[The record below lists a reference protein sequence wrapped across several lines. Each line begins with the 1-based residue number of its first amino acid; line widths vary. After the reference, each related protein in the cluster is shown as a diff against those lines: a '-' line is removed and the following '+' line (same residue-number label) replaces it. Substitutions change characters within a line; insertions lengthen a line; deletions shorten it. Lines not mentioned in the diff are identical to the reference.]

1 MKWPVPKGWAAPLED
16 YRLHLLGTGR
26 TPATTRLRVD
36 YLRRFARAMDRGPWE
51 VTTADIVEWSAL
63 NMWARDTRRSALAS
77 VRGFYRWADDAGYSP
92 GVDLAK
98 IPTIRASA
106 PSPRPADDLS
116 VLRARDSE
124 DWRVILAVRLASELG
139 LRRGEVAKIR
149 GCDVVADLLGYSL
162 IVHGKGGKTRIIPIT
177 LDLAQAITE
186 HGAGWTFEG
195 DDHGHIS
202 PAWIGRIVG
211 RALPTGVTMHAL
223 RHRFATRAYER
234 TSDLVAVQK
243 ILGHTSPQTTLR
255 YLAIADTSLR
265 RVVEAVA

>member
-1 MKWPVPKGWAAPLED
+1 M
-16 YRLHLLGTGR
+16 
-26 TPATTRLRVD
+26 RLRVD
-36 YLRRFARAMDRGPWE
+36 YLRRFARAMERGPWE

-77 VRGFYRWADDAGYSP
+77 VRGFYRWAEASDHPTIVVTDR
-92 GVDLAK
+92 

-106 PSPRPADDLS
+106 PSPRPADDPS
-116 VLRARDSE
+116 VRRAIASE
-124 DWRVILAVRLASELG
+124 DWRVSLAVRLAAELG
-139 LRRGEVAKIR
+139 LRRGEVAKVR
-149 GCDVVADLLGYSL
+149 GCDVVSDLLGYSL
-162 IVHGKGGKTRIIPIT
+162 IVHGKGDKTRTIPIT
-177 LDLAQAITE
+177 LDLAQSITE
-186 HGAGWTFEG
+186 HGSGWTFEG
-195 DDHGHIS
+195 NDHGHLS

-211 RALPTGVTMHAL
+211 RALPTGVTMHSL

-255 YLAIADTSLR
+255 YLAIADMSLR

>member
-1 MKWPVPKGWAAPLED
+1 M
-16 YRLHLLGTGR
+16 HLLGTGR
-26 TPATTRLRVD
+26 TPATARLRVD
-36 YLRRFARAMDRGPWE
+36 YLRRFARAMERGPWE

-77 VRGFYRWADDAGYSP
+77 VRGFYRWAEASDYPTIVATDR
-92 GVDLAK
+92 

-106 PSPRPADDLS
+106 PSPRPADDPS
-116 VLRARDSE
+116 VRMAIASE
-124 DWRVILAVRLASELG
+124 DWRVALAVRLAAELG
-139 LRRGEVAKIR
+139 LRRGEVAKVR
-149 GCDVVADLLGYSL
+149 GCDVVSDLLGYSL
-162 IVHGKGGKTRIIPIT
+162 IVHGKGDKTRTIPIT
-177 LDLAQAITE
+177 ADLAQAIIE
-186 HGAGWTFEG
+186 RGSGWTFEG
-195 DDHGHIS
+195 DDHGHLS

-211 RALPTGVTMHAL
+211 RALPPGVTMHSL